1 MSVIASIGTAV
12 PLYKYNQSTLC
23 EYMGA
28 VSNLDAEAQ
37 RKLELLYAK
46 SAIDNRYAVLPD
58 FANANFEDN
67 FFTNSSQHEIS
78 PSIDLRLEKYNEH
91 APLLA
96 LAAIA
101 QCDFEKLSLSNIT
114 HLITVSCTGMS
125 APGLEITLIEKLGLR
140 KNIKRSSI
148 NFMGCYAAIHGLQ
161 QADYICSADATATV
175 LVVCVELCTLHF
187 QHEPTTDNLVA
198 NSLFADG
205 AAAAIVTSDSIAIEH
220 SLQGFRLENFF
231 SQIISDGSKDM
242 AWQISERGFLMTLSA
257 YIPKLI
263 ENNLEE
269 FLNGALSELLLS
281 KTHIANWAVHP
292 GGRKILEAVA
302 SKLELKS
309 EDLQSSYQTLRNYG
323 NMSSP
328 TILFVIKD
336 ILAKQNTANTEEYTF
351 ALAFGPGLVMESCLL
366 KYV

>member
-1 MSVIASIGTAV
+1 MSIITSIGTAV
-12 PLYKYNQSTLC
+12 PPFKYDQGTLC
-23 EYMGA
+23 EFMGA
-28 VSNLDAEAQ
+28 VSNLDAVAQ
-37 RKLELLYAK
+37 RKLEVLYAK
-46 SAIDNRYAVLPD
+46 SAIDTRYAALPD
-58 FANANFEDN
+58 FANAALQDN
-67 FFTNSSQHEIS
+67 FFAPTSKAEVS

-91 APLLA
+91 APKLA
-96 LAAIA
+96 LAAIH
-101 QCDFEKLSLSNIT
+101 QCDFESLPLTTIT
-114 HLITVSCTGMS
+114 HIITVSCTGMS

-140 KNIKRSSI
+140 KNIKRTSI
-148 NFMGCYAAIHGLQ
+148 NFMGCYAAMHGLQ
-161 QADYICSADATATV
+161 QAHYICSADPSATV

-205 AAAAIVTSDSIAIEH
+205 AAAAIVTSDAIASKYQING
-220 SLQGFRLENFF
+220 LRLENFF
-231 SQIISDGSKDM
+231 SQIITDGAKDM

-263 ENNLEE
+263 EKNLKD
-269 FLNGALSELLLS
+269 FLNAALTDLS
-281 KTHIANWAVHP
+281 LVKAHISNWAIHP

-302 SKLELKS
+302 MELGLNK
-309 EDLQSSYQTLRNYG
+309 EELDSSYQTLRNYG

-336 ILAKQNTANTEEYTF
+336 ILTKQNTTNTNEYTF
-351 ALAFGPGLVMESCLL
+351 ALAFGPGLVMESCLM